1 MQAYWLTCAHYIIA
15 FARPQEKYAGKSK
28 NSGCNGTS
36 VVQ

>member
-1 MQAYWLTCAHYIIA
+1 MQAYWFTCAHYIIA
-15 FARPQEKYAGKSK
+15 SVQPQEKYEGKNK